1 MPAQLSV
8 EPELTRAA
16 TLKLYIS
23 ELVHLTTF
31 QKVHS
36 LLKKIYYI
44 YMENLHSEN

>member
-36 LLKKIYYI
+36 LLKKNLLYI
-44 YMENLHSEN
+44 YGKSA